1 MNSYQII
8 LKRSSKYQAVI
19 YAVSYNNPIQDI
31 HEISEYIRKQTNI
44 AGYVLF
50 DLLLSNGENFN
61 RFAEGYFD
69 GYEIKYSSIKVIE
82 LDDAKILQDVNSYYK
97 KNRQVLNNGILSP
110 SEKFKYAK
118 N

>member
-8 LKRSSKYQAVI
+8 LKQSSKYQAVI
-19 YAVSYNNPIQDI
+19 YSISYNNPIQDI
-31 HEISEYIRKQTNI
+31 REISEYIRKQTNI

-69 GYEIKYSSIKVIE
+69 GYEIKYNSLKVVE
-82 LDDAKILQDVNSYYK
+82 VHDANTLQDINSYYK
-97 KNRQVLNNGILSP
+97 KNRQILNNGILSP
-110 SEKFKYAK
+110 SEKYKYAK
-118 N
+118 G

>member
-8 LKRSSKYQAVI
+8 LKQSSKYQAVI
-19 YAVSYNNPIQDI
+19 YSISYNNPIQDI
-31 HEISEYIRKQTNI
+31 REISEYIRKQTNI

-69 GYEIKYSSIKVIE
+69 GYEIKYNSLKVVE
-82 LDDAKILQDVNSYYK
+82 VHDANTLQDINSYYK
-97 KNRQVLNNGILSP
+97 KNRQVLNNGIPSP
-110 SEKFKYAK
+110 SEKYKYAK
-118 N
+118 G